1 MIYHDIDD
9 VSLSYRYINSRIL
22 SKILIQPSNVPRIG
36 WSQPWGLGLVCAEV
50 RILSCGRSCWEPP
63 GAWGLNSGNSGN
75 LRQSEAT
82 GASFGKCASFV
93 AINGTILD
101 FEKNVT
107 SNVLD
112 LKTCSSEKQRFDVTK
127 FHPNK
132 TSDIKWPIES
142 LEVGLQYNQNF
153 FQTIWKLMESYGA
166 ILVGILMEVS

>member
-1 MIYHDIDD
+1 MYHYPIDTSILGSYQRYCYNHQMFLELDEANHEVWALSVQKCEFFHAD
-9 VSLSYRYINSRIL
+9 VHAGNL
-22 SKILIQPSNVPRIG
+22 
-36 WSQPWGLGLVCAEV
+36 LVLEDWTQGTLE
-50 RILSCGRSCWEPP
+50 IW
-63 GAWGLNSGNSGN
+63 GN

-153 FQTIWKLMESYGA
+153 FQTIWKLMEPYGA